1 MACAA
6 KGRNDGGELSAAGV
20 ELTGGSGGNFLA
32 RQARLKGRGRATTGR
47 VDLTGLLSD
56 DVLVRVLERV
66 PDARDLVRTGALSR
80 RWRGLWTRVPALRF
94 AFNTRREFF
103 RLAAGAERFVAFVD
117 DVLALRV
124 AQREPGLEHLAISL
138 IIEFYEISDE
148 ELQQLAPL
156 SIGAAQGWI
165 QHAVEHALKSF
176 ELEMSLRDG
185 ACRRSKVLSLDCLPS
200 SAKLEAMRLDLGE
213 ALVRLPATAVFVSLK
228 SLSLE
233 SMMIIKGTWH
243 LLARLLSTACC
254 PCLQKLRMR
263 DLNLDDFEGMYDQ
276 LLPLEAAALSELS
289 MEKMNLTDF
298 LQLKTPNLHVLC
310 MKACMM
316 HTLSIS
322 APRLEELLLTSQPY
336 YIDVDGELPC
346 VRSLKAELSS
356 NGNYDNDDI
365 NDGTSTIRLLRRCKS
380 VRNLELSVHVNERND
395 DDQIVDIINWRMP
408 HLPHVT
414 SLTVHVSLPNLHSIR
429 AGISDILTQC
439 SNLKYLR
446 VHLDYPIYML
456 IRQEQPFDQE
466 SDFFCHLP
474 YDCKSQEISLAH
486 LQDVELKGLIGTD
499 CELWFMQSVLW
510 SAREVQEVA
519 ISFYPDYQ
527 LANRR
532 DASDL
537 LPELRGGDWT
547 PCSWGRYSSYKWR
560 PYIVCE

>member
-6 KGRNDGGELSAAGV
+6 KGRNNGGELSAAGV

-322 APRLEELLLTSQPY
+322 APRLEELL
-336 YIDVDGELPC
+336 
-346 VRSLKAELSS
+346 
-356 NGNYDNDDI
+356 
-365 NDGTSTIRLLRRCKS
+365 
-380 VRNLELSVHVNERND
+380 ND

-414 SLTVHVSLPNLHSIR
+414 SLTVHVSLPKLHSIR

-456 IRQEQPFDQE
+456 IRQEPFDQE
-466 SDFFCHLP
+466 SDFFCHHP

-519 ISFYPDYQ
+519 IK
-527 LANRR
+527 
-532 DASDL
+532 
-537 LPELRGGDWT
+537 LRGGDWT

>member
-380 VRNLELSVHVNERND
+380 VRNLELSVHVNE
-395 DDQIVDIINWRMP
+395 
-408 HLPHVT
+408 
-414 SLTVHVSLPNLHSIR
+414 
-429 AGISDILTQC
+429 
-439 SNLKYLR
+439 
-446 VHLDYPIYML
+446 
-456 IRQEQPFDQE
+456 PFDQE